1 MSRNILYFLAQI
13 DILKIMEK
21 DELLTKKEVLTYLKI
36 SNRTLYLL
44 MKKHAFPYIKLG
56 KRVLFRLSEIDTY
69 LESKTIRK

>member
-13 DILKIMEK
+13 DILKTMEK
-21 DELLTKKEVLTYLKI
+21 DELLTKKELLKYLKI

-44 MKKHAFPYIKLG
+44 MKSHAFPYIKLG
-56 KRVLFRLSEIDTY
+56 KRVLFRRSEIDTY